1 VGEDR
6 RRDRGAALKT
16 RRPAAALAAGLAL
29 FWAPPARAAAQA
41 PPAARRAAAAAAEAR
56 AWRARHEGEIL
67 AEFTALL
74 ALPNVASDTANIERN
89 AATIRAM
96 LERRGVTVRVLR
108 VPGAPPLVIG
118 DLAAKRGA
126 RTLAFYA
133 HYDGQPADTASW
145 NGLPWTPVLRD
156 PAGREIA
163 LAAGPGGDPDPES
176 RIWARSAGDDKAPI
190 IAMLA
195 ALDAM
200 REKKRQPEFALRFV
214 FEGEEEAGS
223 PHLADY
229 LERDPELR
237 PDAWILCDGPVHP
250 SGRAELAF
258 GARGITSVEITL
270 YGPIK
275 GLHDGHYGNWVPN
288 PAARLARLIASMRD
302 DEGGIRIAGFGED
315 VRAPS
320 AADLAALKEIPDV
333 EAALRREFEIGG
345 TEGAGAPLNQ
355 LLMRPALNVRGL
367 QAGRVGARATNSIP
381 TEASASLDFRLVP
394 DQTPESVRSQV
405 ERHVAAQ
412 GYTIVRAAPDSTARM
427 ANARLARLEWGPG
440 YPPARTALDIPLSR
454 EIAGLMAAAGRE
466 PVRLPILGGSI
477 PMYLFQQPHSTPVI
491 VLPIANHDD
500 NQHAPNENLRL
511 QNLWDGIETFAAL
524 FAGLGA
530 Q

>member
-1 VGEDR
+1 LATVALGLTLS
-6 RRDRGAALKT
+6 AA
-16 RRPAAALAAGLAL
+16 PSV
-29 FWAPPARAAAQA
+29 RAATPE
-41 PPAARRAAAAAAEAR
+41 PPAAKRAAAAAAEAR
-56 AWRARHEGEIL
+56 AWRVRHEGAIL
-67 AEFTALL
+67 AEFAALL
-74 ALPNVASDTANIERN
+74 ALPNVASDSANIERN
-89 AATIRAM
+89 AAALSTL
-96 LERRGVTVRVLR
+96 LERRGFAVHVLR
-108 VPGAPPLVIG
+108 VPGAPPLVVG
-118 DLAAKRGA
+118 DLPAQPGR
-126 RTLAFYA
+126 RTIAFYA

-163 LAAGPGGDPDPES
+163 LGGDPSLDPDPES

-190 IAMLA
+190 IAMLT

-200 REKKRQPEFALRFV
+200 RETKRQPEFALRVV

-223 PHLADY
+223 AHLDAY
-229 LERDPELR
+229 LERYPERLR
-237 PDAWILCDGPVHP
+237 PDAWILCDGPVHQ
-250 SGRAELAF
+250 SGRALLAF

-288 PAARLARLIASMRD
+288 PAARLANLIASMRD
-302 DEGGIRIAGFGED
+302 EEGRIRIAGFGDD
-315 VRAPS
+315 VRPPS
-320 AADLAALKEIPDV
+320 AADLAALKGVPDV
-333 EAALRREFEIGG
+333 EAALRREFEIGS
-345 TEGAGAPLNQ
+345 TEGAGLPLNE

-367 QAGRVGARATNSIP
+367 QAGRVGERATNSIP

-394 DQTPESVRSQV
+394 DQTPESVRSRV

-412 GYTIVRAAPDSTARM
+412 GYTIVRGVPDSTARR
-427 ANARLARLEWGPG
+427 ANARLARLEWGTG
-440 YPPARTALDIPLSR
+440 YPPARTALDLPLSN

-466 PVRLPILGGSI
+466 PVRLPTLGGTI
-477 PMYLFQQPHSTPVI
+477 PMYLFQQPNHTPVI

-524 FAGLGA
+524 FTGLGA
-530 Q
+530 R